1 MLVSGIQMDLPILN
15 ISELVSGTGYR
26 GCVAAALRDACRE
39 CGFFYIVGHG
49 IDEELQQR
57 LEHVSREFF
66 RQTLDQKMEIGMS
79 RGGRASRGYFPVGG
93 ELTSGQP
100 DLKEGIYF
108 GAELD
113 DEHPLVKAG
122 APLHGRNLFPER
134 PTELR
139 DLVLDY
145 MAELTQ
151 LGHQLSARLSSS

>member
-1 MLVSGIQMDLPILN
+1 MRADDLPAQLH
-15 ISELVSGTGYR
+15 E
-26 GCVAAALRDACRE
+26 ACSSY
-39 CGFFYIVGHG
+39 GFFYIVDHG
-49 IDEELQQR
+49 VDEDLQVR
-57 LEHVSREFF
+57 LEHLSRNFF
-66 RQTLDQKMEIGMS
+66 AQDLQTKLEIRMS
-79 RGGRASRGYFPVGG
+79 LGGRAWRGYFPVGG

-113 DEHPLVKAG
+113 EEHPLVKAG